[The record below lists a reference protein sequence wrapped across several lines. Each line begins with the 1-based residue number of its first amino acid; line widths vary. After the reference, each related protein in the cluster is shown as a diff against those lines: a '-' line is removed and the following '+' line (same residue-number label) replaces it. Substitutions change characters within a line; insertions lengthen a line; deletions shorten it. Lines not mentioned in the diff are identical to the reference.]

1 MKPLVVRFS
10 EVDKNDIGLVGG
22 KGANLGEMLRAG
34 IPVPDG
40 FIVTSESWY
49 HFIDSTGLRE
59 EIKNRLKG
67 LDRHDSKTL
76 QRVSEEIKK
85 AIISHEVPDEI
96 AQRIREFYGELSQ
109 GKKLRVAV
117 RSSATAEDLPDASFA
132 GQQATFLNIEG
143 EDDVV
148 TTVKECWAS
157 LFEARA
163 IFYREEQ
170 NFDHFQVGIAVPVQ
184 VMVQSE
190 TSGIMF
196 SINPVTND
204 TNSIII
210 EAVYGLGEYIVGGV
224 VNPDHFEVSKSNYEI
239 KSRAIAKQTHKLTL
253 TPDGNQDVPVGAQ
266 WQEKQKIEDQYVV
279 ELAHLSKKLEDHYG
293 KPQDSEWAFSNGKVY
308 IVQTRPITTVNAVN
322 TAKSQTVS
330 DHLKKILE
338 SSPVTKG
345 APASP
350 GVASGKVVVI
360 HSPSEIDQ
368 VHKGEILVT
377 EMTTPDF
384 VPAMKRA
391 AAIVTNLGGRT
402 CHAAIVSRELGIPCV
417 VGTDNATEVFKTG
430 QLITVDGST
439 GSVFDG
445 GEEGFTQSNE
455 KPNESDEIVRT
466 FKTNTKVYVNLAEP
480 ELASEVANKYV
491 DGVGLLR
498 AEFMIAGIGVH
509 PKKLI
514 KEGKS
519 QMFTDKLAE
528 QLRLFAESFN
538 PRQII
543 YRFTDFKTNEYRALE
558 GGEEYEP
565 EEPNPMLGYRGCYRY
580 IADPEVFKLE
590 VDAIKKVREEFG
602 YTNLHVMIPFVRTI
616 DELLK
621 VKKLMA
627 DFDLR
632 RSKDFKLYMM
642 VEIPSNVILL
652 DEFLDIGVDGVSIGS
667 NDLTMLILG
676 TDRDN
681 SEVASE
687 FDERNEAV
695 MLSLEHIVKTC
706 KNRHVECGICGQ
718 APSVYPEITEKLVE
732 WGATSISVSPDM
744 INHTR
749 KVVYEIEQ
757 SQR

>member
-1 MKPLVVRFS
+1 
-10 EVDKNDIGLVGG
+10 
-22 KGANLGEMLRAG
+22 
-34 IPVPDG
+34 
-40 FIVTSESWY
+40 
-49 HFIDSTGLRE
+49 
-59 EIKNRLKG
+59 
-67 LDRHDSKTL
+67 
-76 QRVSEEIKK
+76 
-85 AIISHEVPDEI
+85 
-96 AQRIREFYGELSQ
+96 
-109 GKKLRVAV
+109 
-117 RSSATAEDLPDASFA
+117 
-132 GQQATFLNIEG
+132 
-143 EDDVV
+143 
-148 TTVKECWAS
+148 
-157 LFEARA
+157 
-163 IFYREEQ
+163 
-170 NFDHFQVGIAVPVQ
+170 
-184 VMVQSE
+184 
-190 TSGIMF
+190 
-196 SINPVTND
+196 
-204 TNSIII
+204 
-210 EAVYGLGEYIVGGV
+210 
-224 VNPDHFEVSKSNYEI
+224 
-239 KSRAIAKQTHKLTL
+239 
-253 TPDGNQDVPVGAQ
+253 
-266 WQEKQKIEDQYVV
+266 
-279 ELAHLSKKLEDHYG
+279 
-293 KPQDSEWAFSNGKVY
+293 
-308 IVQTRPITTVNAVN
+308 
-322 TAKSQTVS
+322 
-330 DHLKKILE
+330 
-338 SSPVTKG
+338 
-345 APASP
+345 
-350 GVASGKVVVI
+350 
-360 HSPSEIDQ
+360 
-368 VHKGEILVT
+368 
-377 EMTTPDF
+377 MTTPDF

-417 VGTDNATEVFKTG
+417 VGTDNATEVLKTG
-430 QLITVDGST
+430 QLITVDGSK
-439 GSVFDG
+439 GAVFDG
-445 GEEGFTQSNE
+445 GEEGFTQNSE
-455 KPNESDEIVRT
+455 KPNESDEVVKT

-480 ELASEVANKYV
+480 ELASEVAQKYV

-498 AEFMIAGIGVH
+498 AEFMIAGIGEH
-509 PKKLI
+509 PKKMI

-519 QMFTDKLAE
+519 DLFTDRLAD
-528 QLRLFAESFN
+528 QLRIFAQSFN

-543 YRFTDFKTNEYRALE
+543 YRFTDFKTNEYRALS

-590 VDAIKKVREEFG
+590 VDAIKKVREEYGF
-602 YTNLHVMIPFVRTI
+602 TNLHVMIPFVRTI

-627 DFDLR
+627 DFELR

-652 DEFLDIGVDGVSIGS
+652 DEFLDVGVDGVSIGS

-757 SQR
+757 SLR

>member
-49 HFIDSTGLRE
+49 HFIDVTGLRQD
-59 EIKNRLKG
+59 IKDMLGG
-67 LDRHDSKTL
+67 LDRQDTKRL
-76 QRVSEEIKK
+76 QKVSEDIKA
-85 AIISHEVPDEI
+85 AIVSHEVPEEI
-96 AQRIREFYGELSQ
+96 AKRIKEYYAELSQ

-132 GQQATFLNIEG
+132 GQQATFLNVEG
-143 EDDVV
+143 DDDVV
-148 TTVKECWAS
+148 DTVKKCWAS

-170 NFDHFQVGIAVPVQ
+170 KFDHFQVGIAVPVQ
-184 VMVQSE
+184 IMVQAE

-204 TNSIII
+204 LNSIII
-210 EAVYGLGEYIVGGV
+210 EAVFGLGEYIVGGV
-224 VNPDHFEVSKSNYEI
+224 VNPDHFEVDKQNYQI

-253 TPDGNQDVPVGAQ
+253 TPEGNQDVQVGAQ
-266 WQEKQKIEDQYVV
+266 WQDKQKIEDQYII
-279 ELAHLSKKLEDHYG
+279 ELAHIAKKLEDHYG
-293 KPQDSEWAFSNGKVY
+293 KSQDSEWAFQNGKVY

-322 TAKSQTVS
+322 NAKAQQVS
-330 DHLKKILE
+330 EHLKQIL
-338 SSPVTKG
+338 SSTALLKG

-360 HSPSEIDQ
+360 HSPSEIDK
-368 VHKGEILVT
+368 VHEGEILVT

-417 VGTDNATEVFKTG
+417 VGTDTATEVIKTG

-439 GSVFDG
+439 GLVFDG
-445 GEEGFTQSNE
+445 GEEGFSQTSE
-455 KPNESDEIVRT
+455 KPGETDDQVRS

-480 ELASEVANKYV
+480 ELAKEVSEKYV

-498 AEFMIAGIGVH
+498 AEFMIAGIGIH

-514 KEGKS
+514 KDGKS
-519 QMFTDKLAE
+519 TMFTEKLAD
-528 QLRLFAESFN
+528 QLKIFAESFS

-543 YRFTDFKTNEYRALE
+543 YRFTDFKTNEYRALQ

-565 EEPNPMLGYRGCYRY
+565 EEPNPMLGYRGCFRY

-590 VDAIKKVREEFG
+590 VDAIKKVREEYGFK
-602 YTNLHVMIPFVRTI
+602 NLHVMIPFVRTI

-621 VKKLMA
+621 VKKLLA
-627 DFDLR
+627 DFDLK

-652 DEFLDIGVDGVSIGS
+652 DEFLDVGVDGVSIGS
-667 NDLTMLILG
+667 NDLTMLVLG

-732 WGATSISVSPDM
+732 WGATSVSVSPDM

-749 KVVYEIEQ
+749 KVIYEIEQ

>member
-1 MKPLVVRFS
+1 MKPLIVHFA
-10 EVDKNDIGLVGG
+10 EVNKNDIALVGG

-49 HFIDSTGLRE
+49 YFIDHTGLRE
-59 EIKNRLKG
+59 EIKFALQGLNRQ
-67 LDRHDSKTL
+67 DSKAL
-76 QRVSEEIKK
+76 QKVSEEIKSRILSK
-85 AIISHEVPDEI
+85 TVPEEL
-96 AQRIREFYGELSQ
+96 AVKIREYYRELSQ

-132 GQQATFLNIEG
+132 GQQATFLNVEG
-143 EDDVV
+143 EDSVV
-148 TTVKECWAS
+148 DTVKKCWAS

-170 NFDHFQVGIAVPVQ
+170 HFDHFQVGIAVPVQ
-184 VMVQSE
+184 MMVQSE
-190 TSGIMF
+190 VSGIMF
-196 SINPVTND
+196 SINPVNND
-204 TNSIII
+204 MNTIVI
-210 EAVYGLGEYIVGGV
+210 ESVYGLGEYIVGGV
-224 VNPDHFEVSKSNYEI
+224 VNPDHYEVDSTSFTLRSKS
-239 KSRAIAKQTHKLTL
+239 IAKQTHKLTL
-253 TPDGNQDVPVGAQ
+253 SPDGNADVPVGSE
-266 WQEKQKIEDQYVV
+266 WQEKQKIADEYII
-279 ELAHLSKKLEDHYG
+279 ELAKLSKKLESHYG
-293 KPQDSEWAFSNGKVY
+293 KPQDSEWAFQNGKVY
-308 IVQTRPITTVNAVN
+308 IVQTRPITTVNAVKN
-322 TAKSQTVS
+322 VHDIQLSE
-330 DHLKKILE
+330 DIKKVLAGTPIL
-338 SSPVTKG
+338 KG
-345 APASP
+345 AAASP

-368 VHKGEILVT
+368 VSKGAVLVT

-417 VGTDNATEVFKTG
+417 VGTDTATTTLKQD
-430 QLITVDGST
+430 QLITVDGT
-439 GSVFDG
+439 NGAIFDG
-445 GEEGFTQSNE
+445 GAQGFVAKGE
-455 KPNESDEIVRT
+455 KQGESDTDVRQLHT
-466 FKTNTKVYVNLAEP
+466 KTKVYVNLAEP
-480 ELASEVANKYV
+480 ELAGEISKKYV

-514 KEGKS
+514 KQGKADH
-519 QMFTDKLAE
+519 FTDSLAE
-528 QLRLFAESFN
+528 QLRLFAQSFN
-538 PRQII
+538 PRQVI

-558 GGEEYEP
+558 GGEEFEP
-565 EEPNPMLGYRGCYRY
+565 EEPNPMLGYRGCFRY
-580 IADPEVFKLE
+580 INDPAVFKLE
-590 VDAIKKVREEFG
+590 VDAIKKVREQFG

-616 DELLK
+616 DELIK

-632 RSKDFKLYMM
+632 RSKEFKLYMM

-652 DEFLDIGVDGVSIGS
+652 DEFLDVGVDGVSIGS
-667 NDLTMLILG
+667 NDLTMLTLG

-681 SEVASE
+681 SEVAGE
-687 FDERNEAV
+687 FDERNDAV
-695 MLSLEHIVKTC
+695 LLSLEHIVKTC
-706 KNRHVECGICGQ
+706 KKRNVECGICGQ
-718 APSVYPEITEKLVE
+718 APSVYPEISEKLVE

-749 KVVYEIEQ
+749 KVIYEIEQ
-757 SQR
+757 SQQ